1 MWVNMKP
8 LRVLYVNGG
17 LMHRGGIE
25 SYMMNYYRN
34 IDRDKVQFD
43 FIVHGYEKGEYDDE
57 ITDMGGKIFH
67 VPTKSKHPL
76 KYKKELKKIFKNN
89 DYKIIHSHL
98 DAMSAWVLK
107 EAKRC
112 GIPVRIAHSH
122 NTQHLTTN
130 KIKFAV
136 NEYARKNINR
146 FANCRCACSPDAAK
160 WLFGT
165 EDVIYVKNAIDTD
178 KFKFDENVRNSV
190 RAELGIGNELV
201 IGHVGRFDYQKNHE
215 FLVEVLSKV
224 VNVKN
229 DAKLLLV
236 GDGILRAD
244 IEKQIAELGLNDNV
258 IMLGVRD
265 DACRI
270 FNAFDIFALPSRFEG
285 LGIVLIEAQA
295 NGLKCI
301 ASEVV
306 PQEANAGNN
315 VKYLPFDTELW
326 SKEIV
331 DTDIT
336 RNVDIKLLHD
346 RGYDIKNEA
355 LKLQE
360 MYLKLNEDV

>member
-1 MWVNMKP
+1 MKP

-34 IDRDKVQFD
+34 IDRNKVQFD

-57 ITDMGGKIFH
+57 ITAMGGKIFH
-67 VPTKSKHPL
+67 VPIKSKHPL
-76 KYKKELKKIFKNN
+76 IYKKELRKIFKNN

-107 EAKRC
+107 EAKKC

-136 NEYARKNINR
+136 NEYARKNINK
-146 FANCRCACSPDAAK
+146 FANYRCACSHDAAK
-160 WLFGT
+160 WLFLT
-165 EDVIYVKNAIDTD
+165 DDVIYVKNAIDID

-190 RAELGIGNELV
+190 RAELGIGDELV

-215 FLVEVLSKV
+215 FLIEVLSKV
-224 VNVKN
+224 VKTKK
-229 DAKLLLV
+229 DTKLLLV
-236 GDGILRAD
+236 GDGILRSD
-244 IEKQIAELGLNDNV
+244 IEKQIADLGLRDNV
-258 IMLGVRD
+258 IMLGIRD

-270 FNAFDIFALPSRFEG
+270 FNAFDIFAFPSRFEG

-301 ASEVV
+301 ASDVV
-306 PQEANAGNN
+306 PREANAGGN
-315 VKYLPFDTELW
+315 VYYLPLNE
-326 SKEIV
+326 EIWNIQILKM
-331 DTDIT
+331 DLNRKADIEML
-336 RNVDIKLLHD
+336 VQ

-355 LKLQE
+355 DKLCK
-360 MYLKLNEDV
+360 MYLKLSKDV